1 MLTKFAE
8 SIRDMLVDSAFF
20 LLLGIILAGFIH
32 HLLNETNLFRL
43 LKENSFK
50 TIFKAA
56 ILGIP
61 LPLCSCSVLPV
72 AHQLRKSGLNRGG
85 TTAFLISTPETGIDS
100 ILLTYSLCDPI
111 MTLAR
116 PISAFITAISA
127 GLLLNN
133 SPEENQP
140 DMIMDN
146 CDDKCCPVVNPVQ
159 SNSIIINILNSFKY
173 AFGTLVRDLAPYLLV
188 GYLLA
193 GLVSFL
199 VGGDSLR
206 SLPNYLTSGWGSYI
220 GAVIIGLP
228 MYICATSSTPL
239 AAVLLVAGFS
249 PGSILVFLLVG
260 PATNIASLT
269 VVSKMFDKKSTIMYL
284 TAIIVTAILCGLILD
299 FIYNYF
305 QIEKVFKAGSQDHQP
320 GMIDY
325 FSAFFISFFIIYYSL
340 EKWLKKLFVN

>member
-1 MLTKFAE
+1 ML
-8 SIRDMLVDSAFF
+8 IDSAFF

-43 LKENSFK
+43 LKGSSFK

-56 ILGIP
+56 ILGVP

-85 TTAFLISTPETGIDS
+85 TTAFLISTPETGVDS
-100 ILLTYSLCDPI
+100 ILLTYSLCDPL
-111 MTLAR
+111 MTVAR
-116 PISAFITAISA
+116 PIAAFITAISA
-127 GLLLNN
+127 GLLVNK
-133 SPEENQP
+133 SSDENKNINII
-140 DMIMDN
+140 DECDDN
-146 CDDKCCPVVNPVQ
+146 CCSPVKSQQ
-159 SNSIIINILNSFKY
+159 SSSYIRKLINSIKY
-173 AFGTLVRDLAPYLLV
+173 AFGTRLRDLAPYLLV

-193 GLVSFL
+193 GLVNFL
-199 VGGDSLR
+199 IGGDSL
-206 SLPNYLTSGWGSYI
+206 SNLPNYLTSGWGSYF
-220 GAVIIGLP
+220 GAVLIGLP

-269 VVSKMFDKKSTIMYL
+269 VVSKMFEKKSTILYL
-284 TAIIVTAILCGLILD
+284 IAIIVSAVFCGLILD
-299 FIYNYF
+299 IIYDYF
-305 QIEKVFKAGSQDHQP
+305 QIEKVFKAGSESHQA

-325 FSAFFISFFIIYYSL
+325 FSAILISIFILYYSL